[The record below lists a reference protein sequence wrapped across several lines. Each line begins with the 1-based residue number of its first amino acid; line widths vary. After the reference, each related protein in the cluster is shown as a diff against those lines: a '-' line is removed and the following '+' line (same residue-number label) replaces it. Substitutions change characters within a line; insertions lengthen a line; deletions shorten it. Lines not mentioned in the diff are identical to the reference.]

1 MLMVRKMLDVAK
13 INFTILSRR
22 EAAVGNWLIIT
33 HADISAEVKWYSG
46 AVETLSNS
54 SLSLSLPYPPFLFQL
69 FSILSLQPY
78 SFLFFT
84 KKTHKHDDHKIN
96 IGSRIAKLKKGRRRI
111 QLQREIA

>member
-1 MLMVRKMLDVAK
+1 MLDVAK
-13 INFTILSRR
+13 INFTILSQR
-22 EAAVGNWLIIT
+22 EVAVGNWLIIT
-33 HADISAEVKWYSG
+33 HADVRLKNYQ
-46 AVETLSNS
+46 TL
-54 SLSLSLPYPPFLFQL
+54 LSPPYHPFLFQL

-111 QLQREIA
+111 QLQREIT